1 MSHGQFSLQPNHKQG
16 GRGQNYLSI
25 SVFDSWNQG
34 LRDAS
39 SLSGGE
45 TFTASLA
52 LAFGLADVV
61 TNEAGGKELESL
73 FIDEG
78 FGSLDPE
85 YLQKVMESLYQLRE
99 SGRII
104 GLISHV
110 EAMKQDIPMQ
120 LLVTKQNTTGTSV
133 SIIENLVN

>member
-1 MSHGQFSLQPNHKQG
+1 MSHGQFTLQPNHKQG

-25 SVFDSWNQG
+25 SVIDAWNEG
-34 LRDAS
+34 VRDAT

-45 TFTASLA
+45 SFTASLA

-61 TNEAGGKELESL
+61 TNESGGKELESL

-78 FGSLDPE
+78 FGSLDQD
-85 YLQKVMESLYQLRE
+85 YLRKVMESLYELRE
-99 SGRII
+99 SGRMV

-120 LLVTKQNTTGTSV
+120 LLVSKQNSIGTTV
-133 SIIENLVN
+133 QIVENLVN